1 MSRIKILF
9 AEVNGDDDLTVS
21 EKEKEELMNGDLR
34 TLNQIKKA
42 IANHIDNDSVRE
54 IFKNYY
60 NKNYEI
66 GDDNGRMTITNF
78 PNMCSELAT
87 FVMDTMVDLYR
98 LDLPDNAYTQLE
110 AWTTNLLMV
119 QYDDYMLE
127 IIKGLEEA

>member
-9 AEVNGDDDLTVS
+9 AEANGDDDLTAS
-21 EKEKEELMNGDLR
+21 EEEKEELMKGDLR

-42 IANHIDNDSVRE
+42 TANHIDNDRVKE
-54 IFKNYY
+54 ILKHYFNRS
-60 NKNYEI
+60 YEI
-66 GDDNGRMTITNF
+66 GDDNGHMTITNF

-87 FVMDTMVDLYR
+87 FIMDTMVDLYR
-98 LDLPDNAYTQLE
+98 LDLPDNAYAQLQ

-119 QYDDYMLE
+119 QYDGYMLE

>member
-9 AEVNGDDDLTVS
+9 AEVNGDDDLTVN
-21 EKEKEELMNGDLR
+21 EKEKEELMKGDLR
-34 TLNQIKKA
+34 TLAQIRKA
-42 IANHIDNDSVRE
+42 IANHIDNDRVKE
-54 IFKNYY
+54 ILKHYFNRS
-60 NKNYEI
+60 YEI
-66 GDDNGRMTITNF
+66 GDDNGHMTITNF

-87 FVMDTMVDLYR
+87 FIMDTMVDLYR

>member
-9 AEVNGDDDLTVS
+9 AEVNGDDDLTVN
-21 EKEKEELMNGDLR
+21 EKEKEELMKGELR

-42 IANHIDNDSVRE
+42 IANHIDNDSVKATLKHYFSRS
-54 IFKNYY
+54 
-60 NKNYEI
+60 YEI
-66 GDDNGRMTITNF
+66 GDDDGHMTITNF

-87 FVMDTMVDLYR
+87 FIMDTMVDIYR

-127 IIKGLEEA
+127 IIKDLEEA

>member
-21 EKEKEELMNGDLR
+21 EKEKEELMKGELR
-34 TLNQIKKA
+34 TLAQIRKA
-42 IANHIDNDSVRE
+42 IANHIDNDNVRTTLKHY
-54 IFKNYY
+54 FNRS
-60 NKNYEI
+60 YEI
-66 GDDNGRMTITNF
+66 GDDNGHMTITNF

-87 FVMDTMVDLYR
+87 FIMDTMVDIYR
-98 LDLPDNAYTQLE
+98 LDLPDNAYAQLE

-119 QYDDYMLE
+119 EYDDYMLE

>member
-66 GDDNGRMTITNF
+66 GDDNGHMTITNF